1 MMAAASDN
9 LECKIG
15 CHEGLDVGN
24 GVDRFGLRYT
34 YQGNVYNN
42 RAHGVGVLT
51 YEDGDQYLGP
61 FEHGTISG
69 GIAFYH
75 KLSNMYMIKEG
86 DPNRLFRNV
95 EFNRRNP
102 IHVNTVQTALES
114 ASLAQRMVDQ
124 PWSRTINH
132 FNKYRNSQGLIF
144 TILLCGERLQQR
156 MNHVSQTCAAVGIL
170 TFCKVS
176 KLYDMQI
183 FHAGNVL
190 EPLPSELWELIISY
204 FMQQEF
210 QPPIE

>member
-75 KLSNMYMIKEG
+75 SMYCCCCCFSCSSLVIIC
-86 DPNRLFRNV
+86 V
-95 EFNRRNP
+95 SC
-102 IHVNTVQTALES
+102 IVQ
-114 ASLAQRMVDQ
+114 
-124 PWSRTINH
+124 
-132 FNKYRNSQGLIF
+132 
-144 TILLCGERLQQR
+144 
-156 MNHVSQTCAAVGIL
+156 
-170 TFCKVS
+170 
-176 KLYDMQI
+176 
-183 FHAGNVL
+183 
-190 EPLPSELWELIISY
+190 
-204 FMQQEF
+204 
-210 QPPIE
+210 